1 MDTGLNEL
9 SNCSPILKKRKPLP
23 PAPIPASPMQQQQDS
38 ERKQNRPL
46 PKPPVD
52 DDSSS
57 DDYET
62 PDIHNI
68 ISPKLKQSPLTRRR
82 TDNNFKDTEQP
93 AARSSLHDDFKNRS
107 SLISNQSSMSS
118 CYAERPTSDSDSG
131 IYVNAS
137 NPPSNRFRLP
147 SIASQSNEAG
157 VINSPQSS
165 LRKIEPSVSQVSIE
179 SDDGEYVDVA
189 TAIQP
194 LRQYKQTKNVVK
206 PQPPP
211 INLKPVLNT
220 NEASEPVKS
229 PRPPPTSMKPSRN
242 PSQEIDGTQSE
253 RMKPQPPPTSMKPSR
268 NPSQEIDGIQSERMK
283 PQPPPT
289 SMKPPLRNQNHGITS
304 ETQSDCMKPQPP
316 PISSKPRHN
325 KNWEPATCEWE
336 PQQKNPGS
344 PHSSNRSLQTKE
356 LVMLKEKARPLPL
369 KNSQKSS
376 PQPPPRQ
383 FITTPQSPKI
393 GQKVLVLLKNSP
405 IELDSND
412 TSAQV
417 SSTGSPQTGR
427 PTTVREYSLMFS
439 SNSH

>member
-9 SNCSPILKKRKPLP
+9 SNCSPILMKRKPLP
-23 PAPIPASPMQQQQDS
+23 PAPIPASPMQQHQDG

-52 DDSSS
+52 DDDSSS

-62 PDIHNI
+62 PNIHNI

-242 PSQEIDGTQSE
+242 PSQEMIDGT
-253 RMKPQPPPTSMKPSR
+253 
-268 NPSQEIDGIQSERMK
+268 QSERMK

-316 PISSKPRHN
+316 PISSKPRRN
-325 KNWEPATCEWE
+325 KNWEPATCEWEPATCEWE

-356 LVMLKEKARPLPL
+356 LVMLKEKPRVLSPLPL

-393 GQKVLVLLKNSP
+393 GQKVLALPKNSS
-405 IELDSND
+405 IELDSNN
-412 TSAQV
+412 TSTQV